1 VATEGSAAFLHII
14 LTLGMLLFASKL
26 FAELFHRMKMP
37 VVLGELLAGI
47 IVGPFALGALPFF
60 DGKPLVVL
68 DGTVRHIGELSA
80 IVILFIAGLEITP
93 REFMKGGVSS
103 FTVGYFVFV
112 IFGFRTLESLL
123 VATALTATSIAI
135 SVQVL
140 TELGKMLECRK
151 ALEVKG

>member
-1 VATEGSAAFLHII
+1 VAAEVSVAFVHIV
-14 LTLGMLLFASKL
+14 LTLGILLFASKL
-26 FAELFHRMKMP
+26 LAELFHRIKMP

-93 REFMKGGVSS
+93 REFVKGGAAS
-103 FTVGYFVFV
+103 FTVGSVGVVVPFLWV
-112 IFGFRTLESLL
+112 ILCLLLL
-123 VATALTATSIAI
+123 VL
-135 SVQVL
+135 
-140 TELGKMLECRK
+140 KHWNPC
-151 ALEVKG
+151 